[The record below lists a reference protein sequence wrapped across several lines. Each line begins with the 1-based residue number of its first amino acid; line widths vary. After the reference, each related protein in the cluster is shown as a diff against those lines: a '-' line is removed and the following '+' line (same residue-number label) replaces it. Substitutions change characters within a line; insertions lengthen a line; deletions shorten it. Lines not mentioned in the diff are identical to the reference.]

1 MKSKILYNR
10 NERFESVFPV
20 DDAVGVAC
28 GYGVHTVQVHKI
40 KVNGAPKYFVSHKV
54 VMDDGG
60 GDTYFDRMYFLP
72 SKDEAD
78 AIGRGV
84 DLFRQNQ
91 GLYISPHENRK
102 THPCY
107 KGEWVD
113 AKEVDVENLPVGTV
127 VRGELHWGEMTI
139 TEPINDI
146 GQYAVSKNSFGDA
159 IHHGRIK
166 YVFKPKQ

>member
-28 GYGVHTVQVHKI
+28 GYGEHIVQVHKI
-40 KVNGAPKYFVSHKV
+40 KVNGVPQYFIIKDVFIDE
-54 VMDDGG
+54 DD
-60 GDTYFDRMYFLP
+60 DPYISKMYFI
-72 SKDEAD
+72 KVIDEAR
-78 AIGRGV
+78 AIEKGV
-84 DLFRQNQ
+84 ELFK
-91 GLYISPHENRK
+91 GWAGMYEWKHENMK
-102 THPCY
+102 NHDAY
-107 KGEWVD
+107 KGEWVSVD
-113 AKEVDVENLPVGTV
+113 ESEAKNLPVGTV

-166 YVFKPKQ
+166 YVFEEK